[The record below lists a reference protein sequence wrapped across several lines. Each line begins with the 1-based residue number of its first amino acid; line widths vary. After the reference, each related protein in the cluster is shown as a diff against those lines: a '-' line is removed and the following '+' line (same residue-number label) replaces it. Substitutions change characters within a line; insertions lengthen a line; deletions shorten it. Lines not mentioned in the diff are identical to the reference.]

1 MKDIEAALNKLF
13 GAGAPFETNTESV
26 LGVELEVF
34 TNRPHNLREILLR
47 SKQFSERDYLV
58 YEDRRIS
65 FGQHLQQVASLAKAL
80 EEQYG
85 VKPGDRI
92 GLVARNLPEWVTVF
106 WAATSLGAIVTALN
120 AWWAPDELEYA
131 LDHSEPRALIGDTQ
145 RLALVADY
153 APKLPRIDL
162 ETEFTQLYAYA
173 PDAEL
178 PTVDID
184 EDQPALMLFTS
195 GTTGRSKAAVL
206 THRAV
211 IGFVTVQQATAA
223 ERNIRSPVDN
233 PNAHLQT
240 AFLCGAPLFHAS
252 TLCGGLV
259 MMLASGAKLV
269 FRTGRFNPKQVLGL
283 IQNEN
288 ITNLSV
294 MGSMAPLLIDELNRG
309 DYDMSCVSA
318 VILGGAPVSPI
329 VAERLRKVFPT
340 AYKLKQVRMGY
351 GLTESAAL
359 AAGIEGKDLIKY
371 PTSTGKANKHTEIQ
385 IWDDDG
391 NVLPPGEQGH
401 IMVRHAY
408 LMLEYWRNPE
418 ATAKTIRPGR
428 WLDTGD
434 FGFLNEEG
442 FLFIDSRARDMILR
456 AAENVYP
463 LEIEYRLDEHPS
475 VDESAVVG
483 IDHDILGQEVKAFI
497 VPRPNSTIDTDELA
511 AWVGEKLA
519 NFKVPSQWQILDHP
533 LPRNPTGKM
542 LKEELLNPG
551 NSRFLEER

>member
-1 MKDIEAALNKLF
+1 MKDIEVELSKLTGAA
-13 GAGAPFETNTESV
+13 APFETNVENV
-26 LGVELEVF
+26 LGVNLEVF
-34 TNRPHNLREILLR
+34 KNRPHNLREFLLR
-47 SKQFSERDYLV
+47 SRQFAEREYLI
-58 YEDRRIS
+58 YEDTRIT
-65 FGQHLQQVASLAKAL
+65 FGQHYQQVASLAKAL

-85 VKPGDRI
+85 VKAGDRV
-92 GLVARNLPEWVTVF
+92 GLLARNLPEWATTF
-106 WAATSLGAIVTALN
+106 WAATSLGAIVTAVN
-120 AWWAPDELEYA
+120 AWWAADELEYA
-131 LDHSEPRALIGDTQ
+131 LSHSEPKVLIGDGQ
-145 RLALVADY
+145 RLALITDY
-153 APKLPRIDL
+153 APELPRINL
-162 ETEFTQLYAYA
+162 ETEFAQLYEYA
-173 PDAEL
+173 PGAEL
-178 PTVDID
+178 PTIDIE

-211 IGFVTVQQATAA
+211 IGFVQVQQVTAA
-223 ERNIRSPVDN
+223 ERNIRSLVAN

-269 FRTGRFNPKQVLGL
+269 FRTGRFDPKQILSL
-283 IQNEN
+283 IEREK
-288 ITNLSV
+288 ITNLST
-294 MGSMAPLLIDELNRG
+294 MGSMAPMLIDELNRD

-340 AYKLKQVRMGY
+340 AYKLCQVRMGY

-359 AAGIEGKDLIKY
+359 AAGIEGVDLIKH

-385 IWDDDG
+385 IWDDHG
-391 NVLPPGEQGH
+391 NLLPPGEQGH

-408 LMLEYWRNPE
+408 LMLEYWRDPE
-418 ATAKTIRPGR
+418 ATSKSLRPGR
-428 WLDTGD
+428 WLATGD
-434 FGFLNEEG
+434 FGLLNEEG
-442 FLFIDSRARDMILR
+442 FLFINSRARDMILR

-463 LEIEYRLDEHPS
+463 LEIEYRLDEHPT
-475 VDESAVVG
+475 VDESAIVG
-483 IDHDILGQEVKAFI
+483 IDHQILGQEVKAFI
-497 VPRPNSTIDTDELA
+497 VPRPGCEIDTDALA

-519 NFKVPSQWQILDHP
+519 SFKIPSQWQVLDHP

-542 LKEELLNPG
+542 LKQELINPG
-551 NSRFLEER
+551 SSRFIEER

>member
-1 MKDIEAALNKLF
+1 MKDVEAELSKLF
-13 GAGAPFETNTESV
+13 GAGAPFESNIENV
-26 LGVELEVF
+26 LGVDLEVF
-34 TNRPHNLREILLR
+34 KNRPHNLREILLR
-47 SKQFSERDYLV
+47 SKQFAERDYLV
-58 YEDRRIS
+58 YEDRRIT
-65 FGQHLQQVASLAKAL
+65 FGQHFQQVASLAKAL

-92 GLVARNLPEWVTVF
+92 GLVARNLPEWATTF
-106 WAATSLGAIVTALN
+106 WAATSLGAVVTALN

-131 LDHSEPRALIGDTQ
+131 LEHSEPRVLIGDSQ
-145 RLALVADY
+145 RLALVANY
-153 APKLPRIDL
+153 APELPRINL
-162 ETEFTQLYAYA
+162 ETEFAKLYEYA

-178 PTVDID
+178 PTIGIE

-206 THRAV
+206 SHRSV
-211 IGFVTVQQATAA
+211 IGFVQVQQATAA
-223 ERNIRSPVDN
+223 ERNIRSSVAN

-269 FRTGRFNPKQVLGL
+269 FRTGRFDPKQVLGL
-283 IQNEN
+283 IEKEK
-288 ITNLSV
+288 ITNLST
-294 MGSMAPLLIDELNRG
+294 MGSMAPLLIDELNRD

-329 VAERLRKVFPT
+329 VAARLRKVFPT
-340 AYKLKQVRMGY
+340 AYKLNQVRMGY

-359 AAGIEGKDLIKY
+359 AAGIEGADLIRY

-385 IWDDDG
+385 IWDDHG
-391 NVLPPGEQGH
+391 NVLPAGEQGH

-408 LMLEYWRNPE
+408 LMPEYWRNPE
-418 ATAKTIRPGR
+418 ATAKTLRPGR

-434 FGFLNEEG
+434 FGYLNDED

-463 LEIEYRLDEHPS
+463 LEIEYRLDEHPA

-483 IDHDILGQEVKAFI
+483 VDHDILGQEVKAFV
-497 VPRPNSTIDTDELA
+497 VPRPNCTIDTDELA

-519 NFKVPSQWQILDHP
+519 NFKVPSLWQVLEQP

-551 NSRFLEER
+551 NSRFLQER